1 MVVSAATGAERVL
14 APGSE
19 IVLEVVR
26 MAVNEQYP
34 SLMSTLYPGVMAT
47 RPKPFTTL
55 DAMWL
60 TCQSLASNKT
70 FAINVFFFFFV
81 PTCSSGVLSSAPLGP
96 RPDNGRGQGR
106 TPSQS
111 PIRQTSLCNNPVV
124 FMNALKSIPDRAD
137 P

>member
-1 MVVSAATGAERVL
+1 
-14 APGSE
+14 
-19 IVLEVVR
+19 

-70 FAINVFFFFFV
+70 FAINVFFFFRAYLFV
-81 PTCSSGVLSSAPLGP
+81 GRAVIRPFGAPARQRAWPGP
-96 RPDNGRGQGR
+96 DPF
-106 TPSQS
+106 
-111 PIRQTSLCNNPVV
+111 PV
-124 FMNALKSIPDRAD
+124 AYTAD
-137 P
+137 ELVQ